1 MAPAVQIDGV
11 ASMDFR
17 FTPEEE
23 AFRAKIHAWLEQTTS
38 EVFGRGQ
45 DGPGAATASLMDV
58 GDDSRWQRLKQY
70 HQRLYEAGYG
80 ALHWPKEYGG
90 GGATLIEQAIYQD
103 EALSFGMP
111 LYGCNQLAIDRIGPT
126 LMFMGTQAQKDRYLP
141 KMLTAEE
148 IWCQGYSEPNAGSDL
163 AGLQTRAVVDGDS
176 FVVNGQKVWTSLAHR
191 ADWQVLLVRTDPEA
205 PKHKGI
211 SYLLVDMKSP
221 GITVRPLVQITGD
234 AGFNEV
240 FYDNVRVPRENLVG
254 EINQGWQ
261 VSIATLMYER
271 VSGGTRH
278 PVERTINE
286 LLGLAKRVQFD
297 GMPAHRHPY
306 VRQKLAQFAVEA
318 RCMRLSRYR
327 SLTSQLKGKIPGPE
341 SSFGKLFATEL
352 NLRVA
357 MFADELLGPY
367 GTLDKGSLGAV
378 EGGRWTQRTLSAR
391 GLTIAAGSSE
401 IQHNIIGERVLKLPK
416 G

>member
-1 MAPAVQIDGV
+1 
-11 ASMDFR
+11 MDFR
-17 FTPEEE
+17 YTPEEE
-23 AFRAKIHAWLEQTTS
+23 AFRAKIHNWLQTTS
-38 EVFGRGQ
+38 AEVFGRGHNL
-45 DGPGAATASLMDV
+45 GSPANLAS
-58 GDDSRWQRLKQY
+58 GDDRRWLRMLEY
-70 HQRLYEAGYG
+70 HKRLYDSGYV

-90 GGATLIEQAIYQD
+90 GGATLMEQAIYQD
-103 EALSFGMP
+103 EVLSFSLP
-111 LYGCNQLAIDRIGPT
+111 LYGANQLAIDRIGPT
-126 LMFMGTQAQKDRYLP
+126 LMFMGTKAQKERYLL
-141 KMLTAEE
+141 KMLTGEE

-163 AGLQTRAVVDGDS
+163 AGLQTRAVLDGDS

-191 ADWQVLLVRTDPEA
+191 ADMQVLLVRTDPSA

-211 SYLLVDMKSP
+211 SYLLVDMHSP
-221 GITVRPLVQITGD
+221 GITIRPLKQITGD
-234 AGFNEV
+234 SGFNEV
-240 FYDNVRVPRENLVG
+240 FYDNVRVPKENMVG
-254 EINQGWQ
+254 ELNAGWQ

-278 PVERTINE
+278 PVQRTISE
-286 LLGLAKRVQFD
+286 LLELSRHVDFEGI
-297 GMPAHRHPY
+297 PACRHPY

-318 RCMRLSRYR
+318 ECLRLSRYR
-327 SLTSQLKGKIPGPE
+327 SLSAQLKGRIPGPE

-357 MFADELLGPY
+357 LFADELLGPY
-367 GTLDKGSLGAV
+367 ATLDKGSIGAV
-378 EGGRWTQRTLSAR
+378 EGGRWMQRTIAAR

>member
-1 MAPAVQIDGV
+1 
-11 ASMDFR
+11 MDFR
-17 FTPEEE
+17 FSAEEE
-23 AFRAKIHAWLEQTTS
+23 AFRARLRGWIERTTAD
-38 EVFGRGQ
+38 VFGRG
-45 DGPGAATASLMDV
+45 DAIGASTASLLDV
-58 GDDSRWQRLKQY
+58 GDDSKWERLKEY
-70 HQRLYEAGYG
+70 HRRLYEAGYA

-103 EALSFGMP
+103 EVLSFGLP

-126 LMFMGTQAQKDRYLP
+126 LIFMGTQAQKDRYLP
-141 KMLTAEE
+141 KMLTGEE

-163 AGLQTRAVVDGDS
+163 AGLQTRAVLDGDS
-176 FVVNGQKVWTSLAHR
+176 FIVNGQKVWTSLAHR

-221 GITVRPLVQITGD
+221 GITIRPLVQITGE

-240 FYDNVRVPRENLVG
+240 FYDNVRVPKENLVG
-254 EINQGWQ
+254 ELNQGWQ

-286 LLGLAKRVQFD
+286 LIALSKQIEFD
-297 GMPAHRHPY
+297 GMTANRHPY
-306 VRQKLAQFAVEA
+306 VRQKLSQFAIEA
-318 RCMRLSRYR
+318 RCLRLSRYR
-327 SLTSQLKGKIPGPE
+327 SLTAQLKGKIPGPE

-352 NLRVA
+352 NLRVT
-357 MFADELLGPY
+357 MFADELLGSY
-367 GTLDKGSLGAV
+367 SALDKGSFGAV
-378 EGGRWTQRTLSAR
+378 EGGRWTQRALAAR

>member
-1 MAPAVQIDGV
+1 
-11 ASMDFR
+11 MDFSY
-17 FTPEEE
+17 TPQQEQ
-23 AFRAKIHAWLEQTTS
+23 FRTTLRTWLEKNST
-38 EVFGRGQ
+38 EVFGG
-45 DGPGAATASLMDV
+45 GGEGLGGSTASLLDV
-58 GDDSRWQRLKQY
+58 RDDERWAHLREYHRRL
-70 HQRLYEAGYG
+70 HQAGYI

-90 GGATLIEQAIYQD
+90 AGAPLVDQSIYQD
-103 EALSFGMP
+103 EVLRLGLP
-111 LYGCNQLAIDRIGPT
+111 LYGANQLALDRIGPT
-126 LMFMGTQAQKDRYLP
+126 IWLMGTKEQQDRYLP
-141 KMLTAEE
+141 KMLTGEE

-163 AGLQTRAVVDGDS
+163 AGLQTRAVIEGDS

-191 ADWQVLLVRTDPEA
+191 ADWQVLLVRTDPQA

-211 SYLLVDMKSP
+211 SYLLVDMKTP
-221 GITVRPLVQITGD
+221 GITIKPLVQITGD

-240 FYDNVRVPRENLVG
+240 FYDNVRVPKENLVG
-254 EINQGWQ
+254 EVNRGWE

-278 PVERTINE
+278 PIERTINE
-286 LLGLAKRVQFD
+286 LLELSQHVSFQGV
-297 GMPAHRHPY
+297 PAHRHPY
-306 VRQKLAQFAVEA
+306 VRQKLAQFATEA
-318 RCMRLSRYR
+318 RCLRLSRYR
-327 SLTSQLKGKIPGPE
+327 SLTSQIKGKVPGPE

-357 MFADELLGPY
+357 MFADELLGAF
-367 GTLDKGSLGAV
+367 GGIESGSPGSVA
-378 EGGRWTQRTLSAR
+378 GGLWMHRALAAR

>member
-1 MAPAVQIDGV
+1 
-11 ASMDFR
+11 MDFS

-23 AFRAKIHAWLEQTTS
+23 AFRSRLRKWLEETS
-38 EVFGRGQ
+38 SELFGRRG
-45 DGPGAATASLMDV
+45 DGMGASTASLLDV
-58 GDDSRWQRLKQY
+58 SDDAKWQGLREY
-70 HQRLYEAGYG
+70 HKRLYQAGYV
-80 ALHWPKEYGG
+80 ALHWPKEWG
-90 GGATLIEQAIYQD
+90 GGASLIEQAIYQD
-103 EALSFGMP
+103 EVLRLGLP
-111 LYGCNQLAIDRIGPT
+111 LYGANQLAIDRIGPT
-126 LMFMGTQAQKDRYLP
+126 IILLGTEQQKERYLA
-141 KMLTAEE
+141 KMLTGEE
-148 IWCQGYSEPNAGSDL
+148 IWCQGYSEPNSGSDL
-163 AGLQTRAVVDGDS
+163 ASLQTRAVLEGDS
-176 FVVNGQKVWTSLAHR
+176 FVVNGQKVWTSLAQR
-191 ADWQVLLVRTDPEA
+191 AHMQVLLVRTDPAA

-221 GITVRPLVQITGD
+221 GITIRPLMQITGES
-234 AGFNEV
+234 GFNEV
-240 FYDNVRVPRENLVG
+240 FSDTVRVPKENLVG

-261 VSIATLMYER
+261 VSIATLMWER

-286 LLGLAKRVQFD
+286 LMELAKTIKFE
-297 GMPAHRHPY
+297 GMPAHLHPY
-306 VRQKLAQFAVEA
+306 IRQKLSQFAIES
-318 RCMRLSRYR
+318 RCLRLSRYR
-327 SLTSQLKGKIPGPE
+327 GLTAQLKGKVPGPE

-367 GTLDKGSLGAV
+367 GTLMKESIGSV
-378 EGGRWTQRTLSAR
+378 EGGRWTMRMLAAR

>member
-1 MAPAVQIDGV
+1 
-11 ASMDFR
+11 MDFR
-17 FTPEEE
+17 FTPEED
-23 AFRAKIHAWLEQTTS
+23 AFRAKIHAWLEQTTQA
-38 EVFGRGQ
+38 VFGRGQ
-45 DGPGAATASLMDV
+45 DGAGASLVDV
-58 GDDSRWQRLKQY
+58 GDDSRWQRLKNY
-70 HQRLYEAGYG
+70 HRRLFEAGYA
-80 ALHWPKEYGG
+80 ALHWPKQYGG

-126 LMFMGTQAQKDRYLP
+126 LMFMGSQAQKDRYLP
-141 KMLTAEE
+141 KMLTGEE

-191 ADWQVLLVRTDPEA
+191 ADWQVLLVRTDTQA

-240 FYDNVRVPRENLVG
+240 FYDNVRVPKENIVG

-286 LLGLAKRVQFD
+286 LLELAKQVRFE
-297 GMPAHRHPY
+297 GMAAYQHPY

-318 RCMRLSRYR
+318 RCLRLSRYR
-327 SLTSQLKGKIPGPE
+327 SLTSQLKGRIPGPE

-367 GTLDKGSLGAV
+367 GTLEKGSLGAV
-378 EGGRWTQRTLSAR
+378 EGGRWSQRTLSAR
-391 GLTIAAGSSE
+391 ALTIAAGSSE

>member
-1 MAPAVQIDGV
+1 
-11 ASMDFR
+11 MDFSY
-17 FTPEEE
+17 TPEQDK
-23 AFRAKIHAWLEQTTS
+23 FRAQVRAWLEKNS
-38 EVFGRGQ
+38 AEVFGRGG
-45 DGPGAATASLMDV
+45 DGLGASTASLLDV
-58 GDDSRWQRLKQY
+58 RDDERWAQLKEY
-70 HQRLYEAGYG
+70 HRRLYQAGYA
-80 ALHWPKEYGG
+80 ALHWPKEWGG
-90 GGATLIEQAIYQD
+90 TGAGVIEQSIYQD
-103 EALSFGMP
+103 EVLRLGLP
-111 LYGCNQLAIDRIGPT
+111 LYGANQLALDRIGPT
-126 LMFMGTQAQKDRYLP
+126 IAYMGNDQQRQRFLP
-141 KMLTAEE
+141 KMLTGEE

-163 AGLQTRAVVDGDS
+163 AGVQTRAVLEGDY

-191 ADWQVLLVRTDPEA
+191 ADWQVLLVRTDPAA

-211 SYLLVDMKSP
+211 SYLLVDMHTP
-221 GITVRPLVQITGD
+221 GITIRPLVQITGD

-240 FYDNVRVPRENLVG
+240 FYDNVRVPKENLVG
-254 EINQGWQ
+254 ELNQGWQ

-286 LLGLAKRVQFD
+286 LIELAKTVEF
-297 GMPAHRHPY
+297 GAMPAHRHPY
-306 VRQKLAQFAVEA
+306 VRQRLAQFAMES
-318 RCMRLSRYR
+318 RCLRLSRYR
-327 SLTSQLKGKIPGPE
+327 SLTSQLKGKVPGPE

-367 GTLDKGSLGAV
+367 SGLEADSPGAV
-378 EGGRWTQRTLSAR
+378 EHGRWMHRTLAAR